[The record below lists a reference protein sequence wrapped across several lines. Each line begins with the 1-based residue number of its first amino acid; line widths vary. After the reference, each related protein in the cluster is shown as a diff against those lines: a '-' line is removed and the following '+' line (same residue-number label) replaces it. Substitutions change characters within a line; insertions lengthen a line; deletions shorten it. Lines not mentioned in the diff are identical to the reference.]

1 MESYL
6 MIKLKIVEKKI
17 NKVDVVII
25 ITNMIMDQRKV
36 NKKRKKIEWKKKVIK
51 EMISSSELMDE

>member
-1 MESYL
+1 